1 MSIFQVP
8 VAPDPDV
15 VTKAPEDPTATPNA
29 VATLVPS
36 PVTPD
41 KGIPEALVRVMLD
54 GVPIAPLNVVKAP
67 EEPTLLAKAVAT
79 PVPNPVIPEVG
90 RPVALVRLTAEGV
103 PRSGVVSVGE
113 DALTTLPVPV
123 EAWNDR
129 LPDPSVCTIELAAP
143 SADGSTNVTLEA
155 KEDAARNSV

>member
-1 MSIFQVP
+1 
-8 VAPDPDV
+8 
-15 VTKAPEDPTATPNA
+15 
-29 VATLVPS
+29 
-36 PVTPD
+36 
-41 KGIPEALVRVMLD
+41 MLD

-67 EEPTLLAKAVAT
+67 EEPTLTANAVAT
-79 PVPNPVIPEVG
+79 FEPKPETPVEIG
-90 RPVALVRLTAEGV
+90 RPVALVKVAAEGV
-103 PRSGVVSVGE
+103 PKSGVVKAGE

-129 LPDPSVCTIELAAP
+129 FPDPSVCTIELAAP